1 MPTPLDSPYVGSLSS
16 GCLKMI
22 GLGNYEQLNQA
33 ELAQYLSGA
42 KLFEGSRPLAH
53 CYAGYQ
59 FGAFSG

>member
-1 MPTPLDSPYVGSLSS
+1 
-16 GCLKMI
+16 MI

-59 FGAFSG
+59 FGAFSGQLGDGRAMSLGDIRQQG